1 MTRLKLA
8 DSAAVREGEVL
19 AAQADGAS
27 LILSRVGGK
36 VCAVENK
43 CPHFGLP
50 LARGKV
56 VDGTIRCP
64 WHGSRFDLCSGK
76 NLDWVNSVAGLPLPQ
91 WSRGLVALGRQPA
104 PLRRFEV
111 AEDNGAVFLLG
122 PD

>member
-1 MTRLKLA
+1 MNRLKLA
-8 DSAAVREGEVL
+8 DSAAVREGAVL
-19 AAQADGAS
+19 TAQAGGNS

-56 VDGTIRCP
+56 VDGSIRCP
-64 WHGSRFDLCSGK
+64 WHGSRFDLCSGA

-91 WSRGLVALGRQPA
+91 WSRGLVAMGKQPA

-111 AEDNGAVFLLG
+111 AEEDGAVFLLTG
-122 PD
+122 D

>member
-1 MTRLKLA
+1 MNKLRLA
-8 DSAAVREGEVL
+8 DSAAVREGAVL
-19 AAQADGAS
+19 TAQAAGAS

-56 VDGTIRCP
+56 ADGTIRCP
-64 WHGSRFDLCSGK
+64 WHGSRFDLCSGA

-91 WSRGLVALGRQPA
+91 WSRGLVALGKQPA

-111 AEDNGAVFLLG
+111 REEDGAVFLLTDG
-122 PD
+122 

>member
-19 AAQADGAS
+19 AVKADGAS

-56 VDGTIRCP
+56 VDGSIRCP
-64 WHGSRFDLCSGK
+64 WHGSRFDLCSGR
-76 NLDWVNSVAGLPLPQ
+76 NLEWVSSVAGLPLPQ
-91 WSRGLVALGRQPA
+91 WSRGVVALGKDPA

-111 AEDNGAVFLLG
+111 AEDNGAVFLLTQN
-122 PD
+122 

>member
-8 DSAAVREGEVL
+8 DSANVREGEVL
-19 AAQADGAS
+19 AVKADGAS

-56 VDGTIRCP
+56 VDGSIRCP
-64 WHGSRFDLCSGK
+64 WHGSRFDLCSGR
-76 NLDWVNSVAGLPLPQ
+76 NLEWVSAVAGLPLPQ
-91 WSRGLVALGRQPA
+91 WSRGLVALGKDPA

-111 AEDNGAVFLLG
+111 AEDNGAVFLLTQN
-122 PD
+122 

>member
-8 DSAAVREGEVL
+8 DSTAVREGEVL
-19 AAQADGAS
+19 AVKADGAS

-56 VDGTIRCP
+56 VDGSIRCP
-64 WHGSRFDLCSGK
+64 WHGSRFDLCSGR
-76 NLDWVNSVAGLPLPQ
+76 NLEWVSSVAGLPLPQ
-91 WSRGLVALGRQPA
+91 WSRGVVALGKDPA

-111 AEDNGAVFLLG
+111 AEDNGAVFLLTQS
-122 PD
+122 